1 MALTAPNG
9 TVQLALTA
17 LSKLDAELNGRE
29 RERRLGPVPCR
40 ALVEGA
46 IGRWRSRVGLAGG
59 RIELRWRAGVPLLRG
74 DRAELSQ
81 ALDNLIV
88 NAIEHGGPLIT
99 VDAVRRGES
108 LRIAV
113 ADNGHASQPPS
124 RADSPAEV
132 IARLRGRARHGHGLN
147 LVRRVATDHGGRFA
161 FERSEG
167 GSMAVLE
174 LPPLGE
180 MSRRRRAAGFAIL
193 AALAAA
199 LAGAI
204 VDGYGSSVAGSYGAL
219 RPVVITSSALRRG
232 RPLDPSTFSRLPSSC
247 VGSRPGSSRRV
258 R

>member
-1 MALTAPNG
+1 MSLLLLTTLALALAGLTIRAGRRRQALNEALHELRRPLQTMALTAPSG
-9 TVQLALTA
+9 TVQLALSA
-17 LSKLDAELNGRE
+17 LARLDAELNGGE
-29 RERRLGPVPCR
+29 RERRFGPVPCK

-46 IGRWRSRVGLAGG
+46 IGRWRSRVGLGGG

-99 VDAVRRGES
+99 IDAVRRGKS

-113 ADNGHASQPPS
+113 ADNGHAARLPS

-147 LVRRVATDHGGRFA
+147 LVRKVAAAHGGRFA

-174 LPPLGE
+174 LP
-180 MSRRRRAAGFAIL
+180 
-193 AALAAA
+193 
-199 LAGAI
+199 LAG
-204 VDGYGSSVAGSYGAL
+204 
-219 RPVVITSSALRRG
+219 
-232 RPLDPSTFSRLPSSC
+232 
-247 VGSRPGSSRRV
+247 
-258 R
+258 